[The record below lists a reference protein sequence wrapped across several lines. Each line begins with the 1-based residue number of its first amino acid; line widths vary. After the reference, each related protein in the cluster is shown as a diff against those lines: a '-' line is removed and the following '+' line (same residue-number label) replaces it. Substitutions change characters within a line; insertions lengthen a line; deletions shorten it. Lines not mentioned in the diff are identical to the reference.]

1 MTTNIVE
8 NTSAPNWSDV
18 HHWRQRFR
26 HVFPDVLRLPIQ
38 PSMPA
43 WLCAH
48 IRTLARQGAKQI
60 SILDVGA
67 GDRSLALHL
76 DSVKNYIDY
85 KSQDIDRV
93 WPHDYYDTREITEQ
107 FDLVVSAEVIEH
119 MDAAAKIPFIAE
131 LFRLTKP
138 NGWVAL
144 TTPNACHANIF
155 WRDFTHVNAIH
166 YYDLAGLL
174 GRAGFTDIGI
184 HRLAK
189 MNWRK
194 RLTVWWYR
202 RLLKLLHVDFAQSIM
217 AVARK
222 PV

>member
-1 MTTNIVE
+1 MKS
-8 NTSAPNWSDV
+8 SAQNEQPLNWSDV
-18 HHWRQRFR
+18 HHWRQRYR
-26 HVFPDVLRLPIQ
+26 HVFPDVLKLPLQ
-38 PSMPA
+38 PSLAA

-48 IRTLARQGAKQI
+48 VRALTRQGVTQVR
-60 SILDVGA
+60 ILDVGA
-67 GDRSLALHL
+67 GDRALALRL
-76 DSVKNYIDY
+76 DDVKNLIDY

-93 WPHDYYDTREITEQ
+93 WPHDYYDTSEIAEQ
-107 FDLVVSAEVIEH
+107 FDVVVASEVIEH
-119 MDAAAKIPFIAE
+119 MDAAAKIAFIAE

-138 NGWVAL
+138 NGWLAL

-184 HRLAK
+184 FRLSK

-222 PV
+222 PL